1 MDYINT
7 CHHKES
13 STTAKT
19 ALGLSI
25 GALGAEL
32 LGAGGGGI
40 LAGLLGR
47 SQSTIV
53 TPELLPLIMALIP
66 QLNSRG
72 YNCNGGVVSAL
83 EAEIAQLRAEKY
95 ADAAG
100 VNTFK
105 EAAALVDK
113 LDARYS
119 GLIRDL
125 NEEAV
130 NNRVN
135 TAIQNEQIKCLQKE
149 FDYKLNAVEAK
160 LTSDMKMGFT
170 NLGHAIEVESERRQH
185 EDCDIR
191 RWTDCN
197 FVQYKRVIDASQI
210 CPPVQLA
217 ATAGGASNAQPTNVV
232 VSGTV
237 TTQAATNQA
246 ATTQTATP

>member
-1 MDYINT
+1 MEYEAHNT
-7 CHHKES
+7 HS

-25 GALGAEL
+25 GALGVEL

-40 LAGLLGR
+40 LSGLLGKP
-47 SQSTIV
+47 QSAIA
-53 TPELLPLIMALIP
+53 TPDILQAVLTLVPLLT
-66 QLNSRG
+66 SRG
-72 YNCNGGVVSAL
+72 MCCNGGVVSAL
-83 EAEIAQLRAEKY
+83 EAEIAQLKAEKY
-95 ADAAG
+95 SDRG
-100 VNTFK
+100 NINTFK
-105 EAAALVDK
+105 ESAELVDK

-130 NNRVN
+130 NNRV
-135 TAIQNEQIKCLQKE
+135 AAARQEEQIKCMQKE
-149 FDYKLNAVEAK
+149 FDYKLEGVRSEMK
-160 LTSDMKMGFT
+160 LGFT
-170 NLGHAIEVESERRQH
+170 NLGHAIEVESERRAH

-191 RWTDCN
+191 KWTECN

-237 TTQAATNQA
+237 TTQAAA
-246 ATTQTATP
+246 